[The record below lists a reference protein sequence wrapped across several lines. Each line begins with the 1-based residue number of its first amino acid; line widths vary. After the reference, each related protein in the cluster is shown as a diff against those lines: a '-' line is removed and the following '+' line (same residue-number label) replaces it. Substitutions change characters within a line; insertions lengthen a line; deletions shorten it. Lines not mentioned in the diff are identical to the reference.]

1 MNVYTMV
8 MLIKVGSYGL
18 VKDWSRKIIKCNS
31 PFKLYCKIRSIFIS
45 VFLIL
50 YEFILMTRTRG
61 QSKLLSLEVTF
72 IEY

>member
-8 MLIKVGSYGL
+8 MLINVGSYGL
-18 VKDWSRKIIKCNS
+18 VKDWSRKSIKCDS
-31 PFKLYCKIRSIFIS
+31 SFKLYYMIRSIFIS

-50 YEFILMTRTRG
+50 YEFILVTRLHG
-61 QSKLLSLEVTF
+61 QSKLLSLEITF